1 LAELEKT
8 VRRQVQLMH
17 PDLAADDAD
26 RERRTKFMAEVNR
39 GYGAGDIEIGAM
51 AISSHTVVKI
61 EETMKKNTPPTN
73 YGYNDWRNPRSMDVA
88 ERECLIRDYEKRTG
102 TRII

>member
-1 LAELEKT
+1 
-8 VRRQVQLMH
+8 
-17 PDLAADDAD
+17 
-26 RERRTKFMAEVNR
+26 
-39 GYGAGDIEIGAM
+39 M